1 MGEAS
6 REQGEEVRGWIK
18 KETLRAL
25 VREATVDLRDT
36 VQDVPQDAFE
46 RRPGPGLNPAGFIY
60 FHVLR
65 CWDLDVNVLCRGQV
79 RDGDAWHRGGFG
91 DELEYEPLGC
101 GMGGSGVGFGYTD
114 EEVDAVPKRLDVL
127 MRYHQ
132 LLEDETYSYFDSAS
146 IDDLNAERTSEN
158 SRENP
163 YRPERWLRH
172 MISHTNMH
180 IGDIQYVKGM
190 LGV

>member
-1 MGEAS
+1 MD
-6 REQGEEVRGWIK
+6 Q

-25 VREATVDLRDT
+25 VREATQDLRDT
-36 VQDVPQDAFE
+36 VADIPQELFE
-46 RRPGPGLNPAGFIY
+46 RRPGPGLNPANFIY

-65 CWDLDVNVLCRGQV
+65 AWDLDTNVLCRGQE

-91 DELEYEPLGC
+91 DELNYEPLGH
-101 GMGGSGVGFGYTD
+101 GAGGSGIGFGYDDD
-114 EEVDAVPKRLDVL
+114 EVNGTPKDHEAL

-132 LLEDETYSYFDSAS
+132 ILEDETYAYFDAVSL
-146 IDDLNAERTSEN
+146 DELNRERSSEH

-163 YRPERWLRH
+163 YRPERWIRH

-190 LGV
+190 LGM

>member
-1 MGEAS
+1 MD
-6 REQGEEVRGWIK
+6 Q

-25 VREATVDLRDT
+25 VREASQDLRDT
-36 VQDVPQDAFE
+36 IAGISQDQFE
-46 RRPGPGLNPAGFIY
+46 SRPGPGLNPAGFIY

-65 CWDLDVNVLCRGQV
+65 CWDLDVNVLCKSQE
-79 RDGDAWHRGGFG
+79 RDGDAWHRGGFSE
-91 DELEYEPLGC
+91 DLDYEPLGC
-101 GMGGSGVGFGYTD
+101 GMAGTGVGFGYSND
-114 EEVDAVPKRLDVL
+114 EVDAVPKDHAAL

-132 LLEDETYSYFDSAS
+132 LLEDETYAYFDRVT
-146 IDDLNAERTSEN
+146 IDELNSEKEHPA

-180 IGDIQYVKGM
+180 IGDIQYVAGM
-190 LGV
+190 MATLT

>member
-1 MGEAS
+1 MD
-6 REQGEEVRGWIK
+6 Q

-25 VREATVDLRDT
+25 VREATGDLRET
-36 VQDVPQDAFE
+36 VEDIPQEQFE
-46 RRPGPGLNPAGFIY
+46 QRPGPGLNPAGFIY

-65 CWDLDVNVLCRGQV
+65 CWDLDVNVLCQGQA
-79 RDGDAWHRGGFG
+79 RDADAWHRGGFS
-91 DELEYEPLGC
+91 DELSYEPLGN

-114 EEVDAVPKRLDVL
+114 GEVDATPKDLDAL

-132 LLEDETYSYFDSAS
+132 LLEDETYAYFDTVS
-146 IDDLNAERTSEN
+146 IDELNREHTSEN

-163 YRPERWLRH
+163 YKPERWLRH

-180 IGDIQYVKGM
+180 IGDIQYVTGM
-190 LGV
+190 VERATEDR